1 MDGGTGTYNVGGG
14 EEATMRETIA
24 IFEELGGHCL
34 EIRDLPAVPGDQR
47 RTKADTSLIRAEL
60 GWEPTT
66 TLREG
71 LAAQWEWAAAR
82 VAAR

>member
-1 MDGGTGTYNVGGG
+1 
-14 EEATMRETIA
+14 MRDTIA
-24 IFEELGGHCL
+24 LFEELAGRQL
-34 EIRDLPAVPGDQR
+34 EIRSHPSVPGEQR

-66 TLREG
+66 TLRDG
-71 LAAQWEWAAAR
+71 VAAQWEWAAAR

>member
-1 MDGGTGTYNVGGG
+1 MEAGSGTYNVGGG
-14 EEATMRETIA
+14 EEVTMMETIS
-24 IFEELGGHCL
+24 LL
-34 EIRDLPAVPGDQR
+34 ESLAGRPLEVHRVSTVPGDQR
-47 RTKADTSLIRAEL
+47 RSRADTTRIREAL

-66 TLREG
+66 SLRDG